1 MSTRRVIAVT
11 GVAAFGLPAS
21 AGTALANHTHVKAV
35 GNGQCVVLA
44 EDAGEETVNL
54 PPAVFEHNPHVAV
67 APAPGRNHPLHVL
80 VHKGV
85 PGDSGGYHVLGS
97 ADAAAACPGGYVNR

>member
-1 MSTRRVIAVT
+1 MKTRRMLAVA
-11 GVAAFGLPAS
+11 GVAALGSLAS
-21 AGTALANHTHVKAV
+21 AATALANHTHVKVV

-44 EDAGEETVNL
+44 QDAGEESVVL
-54 PPAVFEHNPHVAV
+54 PAAVFEQNPHVDV